1 MASAQLIDQLK
12 NVESTFQELT
22 VRLADP
28 DVATDPAELQ
38 RIAKARS
45 SLEATVQAFH
55 DWQKLNRDL
64 QQTEEL
70 LRESA
75 SDPELEA
82 MARAELEQLRARQE
96 QLEEKLT
103 LLLLPRDPNDEK
115 NIMLEI
121 RAGTG
126 GEEAA
131 LWAAD
136 LARMYTRY
144 AEKLGWSVRLA
155 SLSEGELGGYKEAI
169 LEIQGD
175 QVYSKLKFE
184 AGVHRVQRVPVTE
197 AQGRVH
203 TSTATVAVMPEVDEV
218 EVVIDP
224 KDIEIK
230 TARSG
235 GGRRPKREQGGDG
248 GGSSPQAH
256 RDPGVL
262 YRGAFPTAEPP
273 AGHADFAGQTLRDEA
288 AGATGLHQLC
298 SAHAG
303 GNGIPLGK
311 NSHLQLQGQP
321 RYRPPP

>member
-12 NVESTFQELT
+12 NVEATFQELT

-103 LLLLPRDPNDEK
+103 LLLLPRDPNDDK

-235 GGRRPKREQGGDG
+235 G
-248 GGSSPQAH
+248 QA
-256 RDPGVL
+256 
-262 YRGAFPTAEPP
+262 AKT
-273 AGHADFAGQTLRDEA
+273 
-288 AGATGLHQLC
+288 
-298 SAHAG
+298 
-303 GNGIPLGK
+303 
-311 NSHLQLQGQP
+311 
-321 RYRPPP
+321 

>member
-12 NVESTFQELT
+12 NVEATFQELT

-103 LLLLPRDPNDEK
+103 LLLLPRDPNDDK

-155 SLSEGELGGYKEAI
+155 SLSEGELGATKRRSWRFKGIRCTASSS
-169 LEIQGD
+169 L
-175 QVYSKLKFE
+175 KLACIGCSGCPSPKRK
-184 AGVHRVQRVPVTE
+184 AV
-197 AQGRVH
+197 
-203 TSTATVAVMPEVDEV
+203 STP
-218 EVVIDP
+218 
-224 KDIEIK
+224 
-230 TARSG
+230 
-235 GGRRPKREQGGDG
+235 RRPRW
-248 GGSSPQAH
+248 
-256 RDPGVL
+256 R
-262 YRGAFPTAEPP
+262 
-273 AGHADFAGQTLRDEA
+273 
-288 AGATGLHQLC
+288 
-298 SAHAG
+298 
-303 GNGIPLGK
+303 
-311 NSHLQLQGQP
+311 
-321 RYRPPP
+321 

>member
-1 MASAQLIDQLK
+1 
-12 NVESTFQELT
+12 
-22 VRLADP
+22 
-28 DVATDPAELQ
+28 VATDPAELQ

-103 LLLLPRDPNDEK
+103 LLLLPRDPNDDK

-184 AGVHRVQRVPVTE
+184 AGRASGAAGARHRSARPCPHLDGHGGGD
-197 AQGRVH
+197 ARGGRGGGGH
-203 TSTATVAVMPEVDEV
+203 RPERHRNQNG
-218 EVVIDP
+218 
-224 KDIEIK
+224 
-230 TARSG
+230 TFR

-262 YRGAFPTAEPP
+262 YRGAFPNCRTASGPCRFCGP
-273 AGHADFAGQTLRDEA
+273 
-288 AGATGLHQLC
+288 
-298 SAHAG
+298 
-303 GNGIPLGK
+303 
-311 NSHLQLQGQP
+311 NST
-321 RYRPPP
+321 R